1 MRLRFTA
8 FLLVL
13 NILTIGLIFLLSK
26 RVDDGSI
33 QAGGL
38 SGMISREA
46 IEATRIE
53 FSGEGLDTPRIL
65 ERKGSSWEIVQPIQW
80 SANYF
85 AINRIL
91 NQLQFLEE
99 EASFSINEI
108 KRTGQS
114 LADYGLEDPWIKLS
128 IINEDET
135 LELGI
140 GNVTE
145 IGNHFYILGPNKK
158 NVFVINRQ
166 FIDGLLVDL
175 NDLRNREIF
184 KIPVFEVQALS
195 LQMNNPEAI
204 GDSDFKVRIARTSN
218 GWMFESPLAAEAN
231 ASRVSNTINTLT
243 AARVVEFKSSETG
256 DPILQGLEDPAMR
269 ITLHGNRREQTLLI
283 GNKIITG
290 NKPPIYY
297 ARIEGNPTVFT
308 VEAETF
314 DRLREAEETLRER
327 SVLNFAAESLTS
339 IDLSEGEHSVR
350 LQKLETG
357 DWQVIESNT
366 EAGVQPYS
374 ADSAIIAKLIESL
387 QNLRASGFA
396 IDLPT
401 PADLDR
407 LGFNNPR
414 RKVQLTAGDQKIVLL
429 LAHPENENKKLY
441 ARSNKA
447 EYVYTVDRRTTLGT
461 IPLNAA
467 YYRNRTLEILPGAA
481 LITRIQL
488 EALSTG
494 KTLFAYSLKNPDD
507 LWLEALIDL
516 PEEERESL
524 LTLLD
529 IIRKFEVKEYL
540 MDGYRESYPLDSE
553 TNRPWL
559 YKLSAE
565 MLLPDDENGRL
576 ETRTYVFTKRF
587 SGTSQIGASKLHNV
601 IFSIPQ
607 TTIDALFT
615 FTDDIQLPPEATG
628 QPISDQPEITPV
640 PEPKPIGE
648 PAADTTSETEPEPT
662 NAIERE
668 PIGTTEVV
676 NIVEEPEPEPEPEPT
691 DEKVTKPESA
701 TASETTDEAKPEQI
715 GEGQPTNQAKPET
728 INNTDFNL
736 SNETEPLKNP

>member
-13 NILTIGLIFLLSK
+13 NILTIGLIFLLGK
-26 RVDDGSI
+26 RANDSSI

-65 ERKGSSWEIVQPIQW
+65 ERKGSSWEITQPIQW
-80 SANYF
+80 PANYF

-99 EASFSINEI
+99 EASFSIIEI
-108 KRTGQS
+108 ERTGQS

-128 IINEDET
+128 IVNEDET

-195 LQMNNPEAI
+195 LQINNPEAI
-204 GDSDFKVRIARTSN
+204 GDNDFKVRVARTSN
-218 GWMFESPLAAEAN
+218 GWMFESPLTAEAN

-243 AARVVEFKSSETG
+243 AARIVEFKSSETG

-269 ITLHGNRREQTLLI
+269 ITLHGNKRQQTLLI
-283 GNKIITG
+283 GNKIING

-297 ARIEGNPTVFT
+297 ARIENNPTVFT
-308 VEAETF
+308 VEAEIF

-327 SVLNFAAESLTS
+327 SILNFAAEGLTS

-366 EAGVQPYS
+366 KAGVQPHL
-374 ADSAIIAKLIESL
+374 ADSAIIAKLIENL

-414 RKVQLTAGDQKIVLL
+414 RKIQLTVGDQKIVLL

-447 EYVYTVDRRTTLGT
+447 EYVYTVDRRTTLQT

-467 YYRNRTLEILPGAA
+467 HYRNRTLEVLPEAA

-488 EALSTG
+488 EALSTD
-494 KTLFAYSLKNPDD
+494 KILFAYSLKNPDD
-507 LWLEALIDL
+507 LWLKALIDL
-516 PEEERESL
+516 PEDERESL
-524 LTLLD
+524 FTLLD
-529 IIRKFEVKEYL
+529 IIRKFEVEDYL

-565 MLLPDDENGRL
+565 MLLPDDENGRV

-587 SGTSQIGASKLHNV
+587 SGTSQIGASKLHDV

-607 TTIDALFT
+607 ATIDALFT
-615 FTDDIQLPPEATG
+615 FTDDIQLPPEAIG
-628 QPISDQPEITPV
+628 QPIPDQPEITPV
-640 PEPKPIGE
+640 PEPKPIE
-648 PAADTTSETEPEPT
+648 ETGLQPESI
-662 NAIERE
+662 NA
-668 PIGTTEVV
+668 
-676 NIVEEPEPEPEPEPT
+676 EPT
-691 DEKVTKPESA
+691 DEEVIKPESA
-701 TASETTDEAKPEQI
+701 TAPKATDKAKPEPI
-715 GEGQPTNQAKPET
+715 SEGQTTKQTELET
-728 INNTDFNL
+728 INKTDSNL
-736 SNETEPLKNP
+736 SNEKQPMKTP